1 MQFSRRSLKESQEK
15 LKSAEAFVDAAEP
28 KKILPKTE
36 RRGRGKPRKS
46 EELTKPVSV
55 SLTKTDLKTLDDQF
69 KRYNMLTYMLQ
80 HDNSKSLNRSDIVRI
95 IANRLSVMSDNEFI
109 EFIEF
114 ILD

>member
-1 MQFSRRSLKESQEK
+1 MKFSRQSLKESQEK

-28 KKILPKTE
+28 KKIPVETE

-69 KRYNMLTYMLQ
+69 KRYNMLAYKLQ
-80 HDNSKSLNRSDIVRI
+80 LEDDKPLNRSDIVRLM
-95 IANRLSVMSDNEFI
+95 ANKLSVMSDDEFI
-109 EFIEF
+109 GF